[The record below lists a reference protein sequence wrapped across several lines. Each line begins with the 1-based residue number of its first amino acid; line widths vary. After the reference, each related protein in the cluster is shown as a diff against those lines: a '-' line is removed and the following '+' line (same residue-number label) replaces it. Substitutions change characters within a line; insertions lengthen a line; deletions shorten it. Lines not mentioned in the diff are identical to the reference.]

1 MFQVTF
7 SDQSLQ
13 ELRKL
18 DKLAQL
24 EVIEPLGNLNMGQL
38 SNPREPLGRFHRD
51 GKELYRL
58 RSGEFRIYFEVKADT
73 LITHYILHRKSLQ
86 DFLYRSKLPVTEEQ
100 MIEDNQSFWKYL
112 ESLRK

>member
-13 ELRKL
+13 ELSKL
-18 DKLAQL
+18 GKLEQL
-24 EVIEPLGNLNMGQL
+24 EVIEPLGNMTPSQL
-38 SNPREPLGRFHRD
+38 TNPREPIGRFHRD

-58 RSGEFRIYFEVKADT
+58 RSGDYRIYFELRDET
-73 LITHYILHRKSLQ
+73 LFTHYILHRKSLQ
-86 DFLYRSKLPVTEEQ
+86 DFLFRSKLPVTEEQ